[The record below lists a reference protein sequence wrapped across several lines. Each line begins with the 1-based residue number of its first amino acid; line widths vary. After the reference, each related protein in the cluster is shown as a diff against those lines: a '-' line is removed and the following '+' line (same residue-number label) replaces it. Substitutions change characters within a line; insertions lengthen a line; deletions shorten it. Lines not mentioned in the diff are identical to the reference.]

1 MRAIAVILVI
11 ICHWIPQKNI
21 INILPNGALG
31 VDFFFV
37 LSGFLISRILF
48 ENRTCAELSN
58 GSKLEILRNFYVRR
72 ALRIFPIYYVTI
84 FILLAFGDKT
94 DTKIEDNFFYYAG
107 YISNFYFF
115 NVQSWDG
122 MLSHL
127 WSLAVEEQFYL
138 IWPFVIIFFNKK
150 YLLFAISLFIII
162 GSVSQHLLTKV
173 PYGSILTISC
183 FDAFGFGAL
192 LALVISYA
200 KDRLNYFYKYLSIIA
215 LLAFFLF
222 IVGVFYYWV
231 LPQRTVIS
239 IISVWLIT

>member
-1 MRAIAVILVI
+1 
-11 ICHWIPQKNI
+11 
-21 INILPNGALG
+21 
-31 VDFFFV
+31 
-37 LSGFLISRILF
+37 
-48 ENRTCAELSN
+48 
-58 GSKLEILRNFYVRR
+58 
-72 ALRIFPIYYVTI
+72 
-84 FILLAFGDKT
+84 
-94 DTKIEDNFFYYAG
+94 
-107 YISNFYFF
+107 
-115 NVQSWDG
+115 

-215 LLAFFLF
+215 LLVFSLF

-239 IISVWLIT
+239 IISVWLITYVIVNVQNDTLRLKFLFNNKILLFLGKISYGLYLYHNIIPQLINSQIINKYFNPLLPDILFKKYWGQLYLVENTILLVLISWLSYSFFEVKFLKLKKYFIYGVPSLSTESKIKGVV